1 MDVLIRNLC
10 WYCYGTGD
18 ICEECNSTG
27 KVEKWISVT
36 ELTIEIDKWK
46 LALEWANPTL
56 NTQLPLMNLD
66 NFELP
71 PNINI

>member
-1 MDVLIRNLC
+1 MDVLIRNIC
-10 WYCYGTGD
+10 WDCYGTGD
-18 ICEECNSTG
+18 VCKECNSTG
-27 KVEKWISVT
+27 KVEKWISVA
-36 ELTIEIDKWK
+36 ELANEIEVWK
-46 LALEWANPTL
+46 HSLEWDNPTL

>member
-1 MDVLIRNLC
+1 MEVLIRNLC
-10 WYCYGTGD
+10 WNCYGTGD
-18 ICEECNSTG
+18 ICEECNNTG

-36 ELTIEIDKWK
+36 ELTNEIEVWK
-46 LALEWANPTL
+46 RSLEWENPTF